1 MKTKILIPFLL
12 VVFALSINS
21 KCKRDLAPDELEEI
35 LSQQMKNIETA
46 NSVNVNNEG
55 YFQVSNLN
63 EEIAPYLMGAVVI
76 KKSNAIE
83 QIACG
88 NLLSDGSLLDTEIK
102 FNQPDVLVYINR
114 SAQVNIK
121 ALDLASIN
129 MSGEDKL
136 KIIYEK
142 IYAARPKQATND
154 WFDLNPWYEFLK
166 KNQINTNDT
175 FCMVNSVVIKRLTYS
190 VYKSISAG
198 FSASPTPMLAID
210 GKVFQ
215 ESGLEQ
221 NKYEVFVNL
230 VKLPFPSLQP
240 LQLEEVI
247 APPNIEVK
255 MLKDPEKQMQQI
267 IQNQAIKKNYLIKKY
282 QLGKN
287 LYSPRELD
295 ELHRINN

>member
-1 MKTKILIPFLL
+1 ML
-12 VVFALSINS
+12 VVFALLINA
-21 KCKRDLAPDELEEI
+21 KCDHDLAPDELEEI
-35 LSQQMKNIETA
+35 LSQKMKNIETV

-55 YFQVSNLN
+55 YFQVTNLN

-76 KKSNAIE
+76 KTSNSIE

-88 NLLSDGSLLDTEIK
+88 NLLSDGTLLDTEIK

-142 IYAARPKQATND
+142 IYVARPKQATKD
-154 WFDLNPWYEFLK
+154 WFDLNPWYEFLN
-166 KNQINTNDT
+166 KNQINASDT

-230 VKLPFPSLQP
+230 VKLPFPSAQP
-240 LQLEEVI
+240 AQLEEVI
-247 APPNIEVK
+247 APLNIEVR

-267 IQNQAIKKNYLIKKY
+267 KQNQLIKKDYLIKKY
-282 QLGKN
+282 QLGHAN
-287 LYSPRELD
+287 
-295 ELHRINN
+295 